1 MSSLRIVFVTGLSG
15 AGLSQ
20 AIKSFEDLGFYC
32 IEHLPP
38 AVLDGAIEALERSQA
53 RDVAIALDMRS
64 GAELETQARR
74 SIASR
79 KPTTR
84 GCSF

>member
-38 AVLDGAIEALERSQA
+38 VVLDGAIAALERSDV
-53 RDVAIALDMRS
+53 RDVAIALDLR
-64 GAELETQARR
+64 ERR
-74 SIASR
+74 
-79 KPTTR
+79 
-84 GCSF
+84 